1 MRGIR
6 VWARLLGLRR
16 AVVEDVRLGSEG
28 EVIVSARPGFRE
40 RDRCGVCRRRA
51 PGYDLGEGRRRW
63 RALDLGTT
71 FAFVEAAAP
80 RVTCRRH
87 GVVVC
92 AVPWARHDSRF
103 TRAFEDQVCWL
114 AVNASKTAVAELM
127 RVAWRTVGTDPRAGR
142 WRGCPRC
149 GSARRAASDRDR

>member
-40 RDRCGVCRRRA
+40 RDRCGVCRRRS

-63 RALDLGTT
+63 RALDLGTM
-71 FAFVEAAAP
+71 FAF
-80 RVTCRRH
+80 
-87 GVVVC
+87 
-92 AVPWARHDSRF
+92 W
-103 TRAFEDQVCWL
+103 
-114 AVNASKTAVAELM
+114 NALGLTETGFVGLSSNYTEL
-127 RVAWRTVGTDPRAGR
+127 V
-142 WRGCPRC
+142 
-149 GSARRAASDRDR
+149 

>member
-16 AVVEDVRLGSEG
+16 VVVEDVTTGSEG
-28 EVIVSARPGFRE
+28 EVIVSVRPNWRE
-40 RDRCGVCRRRA
+40 RDRCGICQRRS

-71 FAFVEAAAP
+71 FCLLEADAP
-80 RVTCRRH
+80 RVRCRRH
-87 GVVVC
+87 GVVVV

-103 TRAFEDQVCWL
+103 TRAFEDQVVRHEAPL
-114 AVNASKTAVAELM
+114 N
-127 RVAWRTVGTDPRAGR
+127 RVGCRSPPPSCRSR
-142 WRGCPRC
+142 PEKRG
-149 GSARRAASDRDR
+149 AA